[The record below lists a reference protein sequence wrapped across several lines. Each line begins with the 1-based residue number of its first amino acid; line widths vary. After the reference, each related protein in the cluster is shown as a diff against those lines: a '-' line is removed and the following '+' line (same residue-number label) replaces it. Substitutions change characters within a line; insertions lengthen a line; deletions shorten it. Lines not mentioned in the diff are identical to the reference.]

1 MKIGIIPRIRIIR
14 NAAEYCVEKKLIF
27 FLRKIYK
34 NCSITVLDDSRKNLK
49 LNMLIISGGNDL
61 TKFSK
66 TKDNFIKEKI
76 TKFYLNSAIKK
87 KITVVGICYGA
98 QFIAK
103 YFNSKL
109 AKTKKHVGNHPLK
122 FESVPFNLKLKK
134 ISNTNSF
141 HNCLIKK
148 TGRKLI
154 TLAKAM
160 DNSIE
165 AFKHSKFKIY
175 GIMWH
180 PERNKK
186 IKDFDIKYFKRFK

>member
-1 MKIGIIPRIRIIR
+1 M
-14 NAAEYCVEKKLIF
+14 
-27 FLRKIYK
+27 
-34 NCSITVLDDSRKNLK
+34 
-49 LNMLIISGGNDL
+49 
-61 TKFSK
+61 
-66 TKDNFIKEKI
+66 
-76 TKFYLNSAIKK
+76 
-87 KITVVGICYGA
+87 
-98 QFIAK
+98 
-103 YFNSKL
+103 
-109 AKTKKHVGNHPLK
+109 GNHILK
-122 FESVPFNLKLKK
+122 FESVPFNFKLKK

-186 IKDFDIKYFKRFK
+186 IRDFDIKYFKRFK